1 MTILQVGVVHIM
13 VAVLVAATACAPQ
26 ATAPAPPPTVA
37 VQPKGAAPATSSAE
51 WDALLQ
57 AAKKEGELVVFLG
70 RASTR
75 QLRDA
80 FPVFEQKFGIK
91 VTQVAGSGNEN
102 ADKVLA
108 ERDTG
113 IYTGDVWM
121 GGLTTINTRLLP
133 KKVFE
138 PIEAQFILPEVKD
151 KAAWMKGQYWWGD
164 PDKAYTFLFSAS
176 PSPLISYNN

>member
-1 MTILQVGVVHIM
+1 MASIIDKF
-13 VAVLVAATACAPQ
+13 
-26 ATAPAPPPTVA
+26 
-37 VQPKGAAPATSSAE
+37 KG
-51 WDALLQ
+51 
-57 AAKKEGELVVFLG
+57 KEGELVVFLG
-70 RASTR
+70 RAGSR

-80 FPVFEQKFGIK
+80 FPAFQQKYGIK

-113 IYTGDVWM
+113 IYTADVWM

-133 KKVFE
+133 KMVFD

-151 KAAWMKGQYWWGD
+151 KAGWMKGQYWWGD
-164 PDKAYTFLFSAS
+164 PDKKYTFLFSAS
-176 PSPLISYNN
+176 PSPLIA